1 MRRAIQT
8 CVAALLLVLCAGVAQ
23 AQTRAWLD
31 RDRIE
36 SGETATLNIETDQLV
51 ATPEYA
57 PLLGDFSLSG
67 HTSRRSMESVNGRTT
82 TRTLFA
88 VALEPR
94 REGVIGIPSLRVGNA
109 TTAPL
114 TLTVVPPSAA
124 PAQAGDVAFLETEI
138 DADAPYVQQAVGV
151 TVRLYYAVPLVSGEL
166 EQPEPQGAT
175 LRKVGEDL
183 QYTREAGGRRYNVVE
198 RRYLLI
204 AERSGPL
211 TLPGAHFRG
220 QGVGGFFDDIFGD
233 GRRAL
238 NASSRPRIL
247 QVRAAPANAQQPWLP
262 LRELQLR
269 YVSAPRRARA
279 GEAATVVIEA
289 LADGATASQLPEL
302 QLDAGSDAQV
312 FAEPVRADERFV
324 EGRPRTILTRR
335 FSIVPA
341 NAGRLQIAP
350 PRIDWWD
357 ARRGVARTATLPP
370 LALDVAA
377 GVAVPAKVATPAPSA
392 TTNDDG
398 RISIPGIQG
407 RVLPWAAA
415 AALFA
420 LLWFVTLFWAL
431 HRRPATGDMPH
442 KTTSDSPPSAV
453 DASMLRRTLAEGD
466 LGAIAEALCAL
477 AAPPVKDLDALHD
490 RLDEGTQ
497 RDAITLLQRAR
508 WGGGDAAAAR
518 SALRKAFADAPR
530 WKTAKQERQELLPP
544 LYPR

>member
-1 MRRAIQT
+1 MRRTVRTWAS
-8 CVAALLLVLCAGVAQ
+8 ALLLMLCVGLVQ

-36 SGETATLNIETDQLV
+36 SGETATLNIETEQLV

-57 PLLGDFSLSG
+57 PLLGDFTLSG

-88 VALEPR
+88 VALRPR

-114 TLTVVPPSAA
+114 TLTVVPASAA

-211 TLPGAHFRG
+211 TLPGAHFSG

-238 NASSRPRIL
+238 NASSPARIL
-247 QVRAAPANAQQPWLP
+247 QVRAAPANAPQPWLP
-262 LRELQLR
+262 LRELQMR
-269 YVSAPRRARA
+269 YVSVPQRART

-289 LADGATASQLPEL
+289 LADGATAAQLPEL
-302 QLDAGSDAQV
+302 QLDAGGDAQV
-312 FAEPVRADERFV
+312 FSEPVRADERFV
-324 EGRPRTILTRR
+324 EGRPRTVLTRR
-335 FSIVPA
+335 FSIVPTH
-341 NAGRLQIAP
+341 AGRVQIAP

-377 GVAVPAKVATPAPSA
+377 GVAPSKGVAPAPPRIA
-392 TTNDDG
+392 TDDG

-431 HRRPATGDMPH
+431 HRRPPAVRAGVASSPAVP
-442 KTTSDSPPSAV
+442 TTSA

-466 LGAIAEALCAL
+466 LGAIAETLRAL
-477 AAPPVKDLDALHD
+477 ASPPAADLDALRE
-490 RLDEGTQ
+490 RLEEPTQ

-518 SALRKAFADAPR
+518 AALRKAFSDGPR
-530 WKTAKQERQELLPP
+530 WKSTKARKSELLPP

>member
-1 MRRAIQT
+1 MA
-8 CVAALLLVLCAGVAQ
+8 VLLLMLCAGATQ

-57 PLLGDFSLSG
+57 PLLRDFTLSG
-67 HTSRRSMESVNGRTT
+67 HTSRRSMESVNGRTA

-109 TTAPL
+109 ATAPL
-114 TLTVVPPSAA
+114 TLTVVPASAA

-211 TLPGAHFRG
+211 TLPGAHFSG

-247 QVRAAPANAQQPWLP
+247 QVRAAPANAPQPWLP

-279 GEAATVVIEA
+279 GEAASVVIEA

-302 QLDAGSDAQV
+302 QLDAGGAAQV

-341 NAGRLQIAP
+341 NAGRLQVAP

-357 ARRGVARTATLPP
+357 ARSGVARTATLPP

-377 GVAVPAKVATPAPSA
+377 GVAPTNVVAPAPP
-392 TTNDDG
+392 TPGDDDG

-431 HRRPATGDMPH
+431 HRRPATPETIR
-442 KTTSDSPPSAV
+442 KETPDSPPSPV

-466 LGAIAEALCAL
+466 LGAIADALYAL
-477 AAPPVKDLDALHD
+477 ATPPVKDLDTLRG
-490 RLDEGTQ
+490 RLDDDTQ
-497 RDAITLLQRAR
+497 RDAVTLLQRAR

-518 SALRKAFADAPR
+518 AALRKAFVDGPR
-530 WKTAKQERQELLPP
+530 WKPAKQERQELLPP

>member
-1 MRRAIQT
+1 MQT
-8 CVAALLLVLCAGVAQ
+8 CAVALLLMLCAGVAQ

-36 SGETATLNIETDQLV
+36 SGETATLNIETDQLA

-57 PLLGDFSLSG
+57 PLLRDFTLSG
-67 HTSRRSMESVNGRTT
+67 HTSRRSMESINGRTT

-109 TTAPL
+109 ATAPL

-138 DADAPYVQQAVGV
+138 DADAPYVQQAVGL

-211 TLPGAHFRG
+211 TLPGAHFSG

-247 QVRAAPANAQQPWLP
+247 QVRAAPANAPQPWLP

-269 YVSAPRRARA
+269 YVSAPQRARA

-302 QLDAGSDAQV
+302 QLDAGGNAQV

-324 EGRPRTILTRR
+324 EGRPRTVLTRG

-341 NAGRLQIAP
+341 NAGRLQVSP

-357 ARRGVARTATLPP
+357 ARSGVARTATLPP
-370 LALDVAA
+370 LVLDVAA
-377 GVAVPAKVATPAPSA
+377 GAVPVKTATPPPS
-392 TTNDDG
+392 TVTGDDG
-398 RISIPGIQG
+398 RITIPGIQG

-431 HRRPATGDMPH
+431 HRRPATVE
-442 KTTSDSPPSAV
+442 TTRKAILDSPPSAV

-466 LGAIAEALCAL
+466 LGAIADALCTL
-477 AAPPVKDLDALHD
+477 GTPPVKDLDALRD
-490 RLDEGTQ
+490 RLDDDTQ

-508 WGGGDAAAAR
+508 WGGGDAPAAR
-518 SALRKAFADAPR
+518 ARLRKAFTDGPR
-530 WKTAKQERQELLPP
+530 WKAAKQATTDLLPP

>member
-1 MRRAIQT
+1 MRRTVRTWAS
-8 CVAALLLVLCAGVAQ
+8 ALLLMLCVGLVQ

-36 SGETATLNIETDQLV
+36 SGETATLNIETEQLV

-57 PLLGDFSLSG
+57 PLLGDFTLSG

-88 VALEPR
+88 VALRPR

-114 TLTVVPPSAA
+114 TLTVVPASAA

-211 TLPGAHFRG
+211 TLPGAHFSG

-238 NASSRPRIL
+238 NASAPARIL
-247 QVRAAPANAQQPWLP
+247 QVRAAPANAPQPWLP
-262 LRELQLR
+262 LRELQMR
-269 YVSAPRRARA
+269 YVSVPQRART

-289 LADGATASQLPEL
+289 LADGATAAQLPEL
-302 QLDAGSDAQV
+302 QLDAGGDAQV

-324 EGRPRTILTRR
+324 EGRPRTVLTRR
-335 FSIVPA
+335 FSIVPTH
-341 NAGRLQIAP
+341 AGRVQIAP

-370 LALDVAA
+370 LALDVVA
-377 GVAVPAKVATPAPSA
+377 GVTPSKVAAIPSPRAA
-392 TTNDDG
+392 TDDG
-398 RISIPGIQG
+398 RIAIPGIQG

-431 HRRPATGDMPH
+431 HRRPPGVRVVAASTPVVPP
-442 KTTSDSPPSAV
+442 TSA

-466 LGAIAEALCAL
+466 LGAIAETLCAL
-477 AAPPVKDLDALHD
+477 ASPAADLDTLRE
-490 RLDEGTQ
+490 RLEDPTQ

-518 SALRKAFADAPR
+518 AALRKAFADGPR
-530 WKTAKQERQELLPP
+530 WKSTKAEKDELLPP

>member
-1 MRRAIQT
+1 MRRAMRS
-8 CVAALLLVLCAGVAQ
+8 CVAVFLLMLCAGVVH

-57 PLLGDFSLSG
+57 PLLRDFALSG

-109 TTAPL
+109 ATAPL
-114 TLTVVPPSAA
+114 ALTVVPPSAA
-124 PAQAGDVAFLETEI
+124 PAQAGDVAFLETDI

-211 TLPGAHFRG
+211 TLPGAHFSG

-238 NASSRPRIL
+238 NARSRPRIL
-247 QVRAAPANAQQPWLP
+247 QVRAAPANAPQPWLP

-269 YVSAPRRARA
+269 YVSAPQRARA
-279 GEAATVVIEA
+279 GEAAAVVIEA

-302 QLDAGSDAQV
+302 QLDAGGDAQV

-370 LALDVAA
+370 VSLDVAG
-377 GVAVPAKVATPAPSA
+377 GVAPAKVVAPTPSSA
-392 TTNDDG
+392 ANDDG

-420 LLWFVTLFWAL
+420 LLWFVTLFWGL
-431 HRRPATGDMPH
+431 HRRPATEE
-442 KTTSDSPPSAV
+442 TTRKATPGSPPSTV

-466 LGAIAEALCAL
+466 LGAIADALCAV
-477 AAPPVKDLDALHD
+477 ATPPVKDLDMLRE
-490 RLDEGTQ
+490 RLDDDIQ

-508 WGGGDAAAAR
+508 WGGGDAPAAR
-518 SALRKAFADAPR
+518 AALRKAFADGPR
-530 WKTAKQERQELLPP
+530 WKRAKQERQELLPP

>member
-1 MRRAIQT
+1 MATLACMI
-8 CVAALLLVLCAGVAQ
+8 LLLLCAGVAQ

-57 PLLGDFSLSG
+57 PLLRDFTLSG

-88 VALEPR
+88 VALQPR
-94 REGVIGIPSLRVGNA
+94 HEGVIGIPSLRVGNA

-166 EQPEPQGAT
+166 EQREPQGAT

-211 TLPGAHFRG
+211 TLPGAHFSG

-247 QVRAAPANAQQPWLP
+247 QVRAAPANAPQPWLP

-269 YVSAPRRARA
+269 YVSAPQRARA

-302 QLDAGSDAQV
+302 QLDAGGDAQV

-324 EGRPRTILTRR
+324 EGRPRTVLTRR

-341 NAGRLQIAP
+341 HAGRLQIAP

-357 ARRGVARTATLPP
+357 ARGGVARTATLPP
-370 LALDVAA
+370 LTLDVAA
-377 GVAVPAKVATPAPSA
+377 GVAPAKIATPTSSVAA
-392 TTNDDG
+392 EEDG

-431 HRRPATGDMPH
+431 HRRPAAVDAARNSTP
-442 KTTSDSPPSAV
+442 DSPPSAV

-466 LGAIAEALCAL
+466 LGAIADALCAL
-477 AAPPVKDLDALHD
+477 ATPPVKDLDALRD
-490 RLDEGTQ
+490 RLDDDMQ
-497 RDAITLLQRAR
+497 REAITQLQRAR
-508 WGGGDAAAAR
+508 WGGGDAATAR
-518 SALRKAFADAPR
+518 AALRKAFADGPR
-530 WKTAKQERQELLPP
+530 WKPARKPKTYLLPP

>member
-1 MRRAIQT
+1 MRMAMRS
-8 CVAALLLVLCAGVAQ
+8 CVAVLLLILCAGATQ

-57 PLLGDFSLSG
+57 PLLRDFALSG

-124 PAQAGDVAFLETEI
+124 PAQAGDVAFLETDI

-247 QVRAAPANAQQPWLP
+247 QVRAAPANAPQPWLP

-269 YVSAPRRARA
+269 YVSAPQRARA

-341 NAGRLQIAP
+341 KTGRLQVAP

-377 GVAVPAKVATPAPSA
+377 GVAPAKVVAPAPP
-392 TTNDDG
+392 TPTDDDG

-431 HRRPATGDMPH
+431 HRRPATEN
-442 KTTSDSPPSAV
+442 TTRKATPDSPPSPV

-466 LGAIAEALCAL
+466 LGAIADALCAL
-477 AAPPVKDLDALHD
+477 ATPPVKDLDTLHA
-490 RLDEGTQ
+490 RLDDDMQ

-508 WGGGDAAAAR
+508 WGGGNAPAAR
-518 SALRKAFADAPR
+518 AALRKAFADGPR
-530 WKTAKQERQELLPP
+530 WKPAKQEGQELLPP

>member
-1 MRRAIQT
+1 MRRPMRS
-8 CVAALLLVLCAGVAQ
+8 CVAALLMMLCAGMAQ

-57 PLLGDFSLSG
+57 PLLRDFTLSG

-88 VALEPR
+88 VALQPR

-109 TTAPL
+109 STGPL
-114 TLTVVPPSAA
+114 TLTVLPASAA

-138 DADAPYVQQAVGV
+138 DADAPYVQQAVGL

-166 EQPEPQGAT
+166 EQPQPQGAT

-183 QYTREAGGRRYNVVE
+183 QYSREAGGRRYNVVE

-211 TLPGAHFRG
+211 TLPGAHFSG

-238 NASSRPRIL
+238 NASSRARIL
-247 QVRAAPANAQQPWLP
+247 QVRAAPANASQPWLP

-269 YVSAPRRARA
+269 YVSAPQRARA

-302 QLDAGSDAQV
+302 QLDAGGGAQV

-324 EGRPRTILTRR
+324 EGRPRTIVTRR

-341 NAGRLQIAP
+341 NPGRLQIAP

-357 ARRGVARTATLPP
+357 ARSGVARTATLPP

-377 GVAVPAKVATPAPSA
+377 GVAPAKVDAPAPSVA
-392 TTNDDG
+392 TDDDG

-415 AALFA
+415 TALFA

-431 HRRPATGDMPH
+431 HRRPAATRVAEKSTPGA
-442 KTTSDSPPSAV
+442 PPSAV

-466 LGAIAEALCAL
+466 LGAIAETLCAL
-477 AAPPVKDLDALHD
+477 ASPPVADLDALRE
-490 RLDEGTQ
+490 RLDDPAQ
-497 RDAITLLQRAR
+497 RDAIISLQRAR

-518 SALRKAFADAPR
+518 AAVRKAFTAGAR
-530 WKTAKQERQELLPP
+530 WTSLPSSNRELLPP